1 MGAVSM
7 RRVLATVLI
16 SGLIAGSVVVAAS
29 APATAACRVQPASVA
44 SQIMD
49 ASDVFSGSVSKR
61 QRTGGRLVYTVGVER
76 VYKGSVDT
84 SEVDVSTDAAP
95 RGCGLT
101 DLQTGRRYVFLADSG
116 GSGLTTDKRSGTAR
130 ATGRF
135 VAQVERVLGAGR
147 PPTPPAPIEATFT
160 MVSGAPTSLA
170 RLVAPGLALVIIGL
184 LGLGLVVG
192 LGRRTSG

>member
-1 MGAVSM
+1 MGAVFMS
-7 RRVLATVLI
+7 RILTIL
-16 SGLIAGSVVVAAS
+16 LIAGSVVVAGNS
-29 APATAACRVQPASVA
+29 PATAACRVRPASVA

-49 ASDVFSGSVSKR
+49 ASDVFTGSVSKR
-61 QRTGGRLVYTVGVER
+61 QHSGDRLVYSVAVER

-84 SEVDVSTDAAP
+84 SEVEVSTDASP

-101 DLQTGRRYVFLADSG
+101 DLRPGRRYVFLADSA

-130 ATGRF
+130 ATDRF
-135 VAQVERVLGAGR
+135 VAQVERILGAGH

-160 MVSGAPTSLA
+160 TVSGAPTSLT
-170 RLVAPGLALVIIGL
+170 RLAAPGLALVIIGL

-192 LGRRTSG
+192 IGRRTSG